1 MSKKV
6 LILKE
11 SELVELI
18 QNTVSDINEQNMN
31 TDIFMGGGGGGLG
44 GGHTVSGYA
53 TAGGGGGSGSPE
65 WAASWVN
72 GVAGF
77 FYRTFV
83 ECDNALDCTQNG
95 LDAIAIVG
103 AFIPGG
109 GWVVSVVAGLASAGI
124 SFYKGDHAMGAA
136 MVVFELFPITR
147 IGKRIAGGIKTA
159 NAADVDKIMVKM
171 MDNGFNAQTYRTL
184 KGTDKEIADY
194 VLKNVDEI
202 ADDVML
208 AVKKLKN
215 NPAAKDLMRLSPLEL
230 KAVALKTGVDYAN
243 LKVAVEMMK
252 SQAKHIDD
260 YAAFFS
266 TWRNVAKE
274 IGFVSAMIITGLGTY
289 IGVEWVKSVL
299 YGGDKELYDD
309 VQKQVGVLIKDGG
322 LSDAVADAMSDCRLY
337 AEILLL
343 TEEGCNVEFTNW
355 LKIEAT
361 YSEDKTPMGMLNYYL
376 SMYEGKEKFEEIK
389 YILEEYAG
397 YGSACL
403 SKKWKPGKVG
413 SDRSTLYL
421 EYVEKAHD
429 SGGC

>member
-1 MSKKV
+1 MSRKV

-18 QNTVSDINEQNMN
+18 QNTVSNINEQSYSKDKWLSGDYNPSSSN
-31 TDIFMGGGGGGLG
+31 YQVQSNFDNKQREAVTKGLQDFGG
-44 GGHTVSGYA
+44 
-53 TAGGGGGSGSPE
+53 
-65 WAASWVN
+65 W
-72 GVAGF
+72 
-77 FYRTFV
+77 FYRAFV
-83 ECDNALDCTQNG
+83 ECDETIDCIQNALDG
-95 LDAIAIVG
+95 IAIVG

-109 GWVVSVVAGLASAGI
+109 GWVVSAVAGLASAGI
-124 SFYKGDHAMGAA
+124 SFYKGDHAMGTA

-147 IGKRIAGGIKTA
+147 IGKRIAGGVKAA
-159 NAADVDKIMVKM
+159 NAVEVDKIMVKM
-171 MDNGFNAQTYRTL
+171 LDNGFNAQTYRTL

-194 VLKNVDEI
+194 LLKNVDEI

-215 NPAAKDLMRLSPLEL
+215 NPAAKDLMRLSKEEL
-230 KAVALKTGVDYAN
+230 MGVALKTGVDYAN

-252 SQAKHIDD
+252 SQAKNIDD

-289 IGVEWVKSVL
+289 IGVEWIKSVL
-299 YGGDKELYDD
+299 YGGDEELYDN
-309 VQKQVGVLIKDGG
+309 VQKQVDVLIEEGG
-322 LSDAVADAMSDCRLY
+322 LSESVGDAMSDCRVY

-355 LKIEAT
+355 LKLEAT

-376 SMYEGKEKFEEIK
+376 SVYEGKEKFEEIK
-389 YILEEYAG
+389 YILEEYAS

-403 SKKWKPGKVG
+403 AKKWKPGKVG
-413 SDRSTLYL
+413 SERSTLYL
-421 EYVEKAHD
+421 EYVGKAYD
-429 SGGC
+429 SGVC

>member
-53 TAGGGGGSGSPE
+53 TAGAGGGSGSPE
-65 WAASWVN
+65 WAASWIN
-72 GVAGF
+72 SVAGF

-109 GWVVSVVAGLASAGI
+109 GWAVSVVAGLASAGI

-136 MVVFELFPITR
+136 MVVLELFPITR

-171 MDNGFNAQTYRTL
+171 MDNGFNVQTYRTL

-194 VLKNVDEI
+194 ILKNVDEI

-215 NPAAKDLMRLSPLEL
+215 NPAAKDLMRLTPLEL
-230 KAVALKTGVDYAN
+230 KAVALKTGVDYGN

-274 IGFVSAMIITGLGTY
+274 IGFVSAMIITGIGTY
-289 IGVEWVKSVL
+289 IGIEWVKSVL
-299 YGGDKELYDD
+299 YGGDEGLYDE
-309 VQKQVGVLIKDGG
+309 VQKQVDVLIEEGG
-322 LSDAVADAMSDCRLY
+322 LADSVGDAMSDCRVY

-355 LKIEAT
+355 LKLEAT

-389 YILEEYAG
+389 YILEEYAS

-403 SKKWKPGKVG
+403 AKKWKPGKVG
-413 SDRSTLYL
+413 SERSTLYL
-421 EYVEKAHD
+421 EYVGKAHN
-429 SGGC
+429 SGVC